1 MLTAVAAFAEA
12 FVNPFTP
19 LLVVGLALL
28 TRRAVLVR
36 TAAVLAGSVMGVI
49 GHLLD
54 VTSELVWS
62 VLGAV
67 AAWLLHAEI
76 ALHLVAPAL
85 RWTARCVLSMWEIAW
100 LTFAVARRYLPGG
113 RPGSGRPPQG
123 KEPS

>member
-12 FVNPFTP
+12 FVNPLTP

-28 TRRAVLVR
+28 IRRAALVR
-36 TAAVLAGSVMGVI
+36 AAALLVGGVVGVV

-54 VTSELVWS
+54 VTSELAWS

-85 RWTARCVLSMWEIAW
+85 RWMVRCVLSLWEITW
-100 LTFAVARRYLPGG
+100 LAFAVARRYLRGD
-113 RPGSGRPPQG
+113 RPEAGRPPEG

>member
-1 MLTAVAAFAEA
+1 MLTAIAAFAEA
-12 FVNPFTP
+12 FANPIPP
-19 LLVVGLALL
+19 LLVLGLALL
-28 TRRAVLVR
+28 ARRAGLVR
-36 TAAVLAGSVMGVI
+36 MVAALAGAAMGVV

-85 RWTARCVLSMWEIAW
+85 RWLARCVLSLWEITW
-100 LTFAVARRYLPGG
+100 LAFAVARRYLRGG
-113 RPGSGRPPQG
+113 RPDAGRPPRG

>member
-12 FVNPFTP
+12 FVNPLTP
-19 LLVVGLALL
+19 LLVVGLVLLIRRAALVRAAALL
-28 TRRAVLVR
+28 V
-36 TAAVLAGSVMGVI
+36 GGVVGVV

-54 VTSELVWS
+54 VTSELAWS

-76 ALHLVAPAL
+76 AIHLVAPAL
-85 RWTARCVLSMWEIAW
+85 RWLLRCVLSLCEITW
-100 LTFAVARRYLPGG
+100 LAFAVAHRYLRGG
-113 RPGSGRPPQG
+113 RPDAGRPPEG